1 MDIDDMRHY
10 QNKKPGS
17 IRTKVIILSVI
28 LLLLIAAG
36 VFLYRSAAENAPEE
50 DRTEDSAEVQAKD
63 IVIEQEEP
71 EEEIPFVNIMDMES
85 PELTI
90 IWEGMTEED
99 VPETDALKAEIMT
112 AVDAFYVEGYSTGF
126 MLYDLNSGG
135 GISYCADESFY
146 GASAIKG
153 PYTAWLVQAYPETAD
168 MQYSTIENMLQW
180 SSNEAYESLLNIYG
194 YAGFKE
200 WMQEL
205 GCGDTILTE
214 KWYPAVSARDFS
226 LLWQEMYYDFMSESI
241 SPEIRDLY
249 TATLQSAIYE
259 TLGEQYTVYSKG
271 GWIGEGLGT
280 YYNVQN
286 DVGIVMKGENPYVL
300 VVLSDAYGRID
311 LLNNLVGVLDEAHT
325 ALSE

>member
-1 MDIDDMRHY
+1 MRHY
-10 QNKKPGS
+10 RNKNKTS
-17 IRTKVIILSVI
+17 RKIRTKGIILSVI

-36 VFLYRSAAENAPEE
+36 MFLYRSAAEKTPAGE

-63 IVIEQEEP
+63 IVIEQEQP

-85 PELTI
+85 PGLTI
-90 IWEGMTEED
+90 IWEGLTEED

-112 AVDAFYVEGYSTGF
+112 AVDVFSAEGYSTGF

-180 SSNEAYESLLNIYG
+180 SSNEDYELLLNTYG
-194 YAGFKE
+194 YEEFKV
-200 WMQEL
+200 WMQSL
-205 GCGDTILTE
+205 GCGDTILSE
-214 KWYPAVSARDFS
+214 EWYPAVSAKDFTR
-226 LLWQEMYYDFMSESI
+226 LWQEMYYDFESESI
-241 SPEIRDLY
+241 PSEIRDLY
-249 TATLQSAIYE
+249 TGTMESAICE
-259 TLGEQYTVYSKG
+259 TLGEQYPVYSKG

-286 DVGIVMKGENPYVL
+286 DAGIVMKGENPYVL
-300 VVLSDAYGRID
+300 VVLSDAYDRID
-311 LLNNLVGVLDEAHT
+311 LLSNLVGVLDEAHT